1 MREINPLWAYTIIFL
16 VSLAGAYTTFGLLNS
31 SATIADEKVKLGGAI
46 AGFFVIFIAFS
57 KIYSSEMGKIRS
69 QADFLFSL
77 VFPEDEILSINFN
90 NKVNGTYEVISKDQI
105 NTKGNL
111 MLEFK
116 PPGGWIWKPP
126 VKIQP
131 DSTIVLDLV
140 EDDGDKWIVK
150 ETLQPTIPLHPRSRR

>member
-1 MREINPLWAYTIIFL
+1 MAEINPLLAYTCIFL
-16 VSLAGAYTTFGLLNS
+16 VSLAGAYVTFGILES
-31 SATIADEKVKLGGAI
+31 TATIKNEAVQLGGAA
-46 AGFFVIFIAFS
+46 AGFIVIFSIFS
-57 KIYSSEMGKIRS
+57 KKYSAEMEKIRS
-69 QADFLFSL
+69 QTNFLFSL
-77 VFPEDEILSINFN
+77 VFPEEEILSINFN
-90 NKVNGTYEVISKDQI
+90 NKENGTYEIISKDQI
-105 NTKGNL
+105 NKSGPL

>member
-1 MREINPLWAYTIIFL
+1 MREIHPLLAYTIIFL
-16 VSLAGAYTTFGLLNS
+16 VSLAGAYVTFTLLGS
-31 SATIADEKVKLGGAI
+31 TGAVESGGIKLGGAA
-46 AGFFVIFIAFS
+46 AGFFVIFIAFLRA
-57 KIYSSEMGKIRS
+57 YSSEMEKIRS
-69 QADFLFSL
+69 QTNFLFSL
-77 VFPEDEILSINFN
+77 VFPEEEILSINFN
-90 NKVNGTYEVISKDQI
+90 NKENGTYEIISKDQI
-105 NTKGNL
+105 IKNGPL